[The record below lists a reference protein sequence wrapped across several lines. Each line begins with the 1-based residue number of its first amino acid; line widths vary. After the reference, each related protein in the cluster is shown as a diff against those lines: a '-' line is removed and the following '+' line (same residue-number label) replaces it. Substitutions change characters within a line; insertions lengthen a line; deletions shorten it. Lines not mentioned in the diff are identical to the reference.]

1 MMPPTAIRRPVTIT
15 VWLLMST
22 VCLVLS
28 PLLLGLAWFCS
39 TVSGRPQ
46 PVIFARLVIAYFA
59 LELAALLACGALW
72 LASGGGV
79 LMGSETFQR
88 LHYRLL
94 RWVVHSFAGRWC
106 ALLEIDVAEGE
117 SPEATRAL
125 QAAGPLL
132 FFSRHAGPGDT
143 VVLIDLLL
151 TRFDRLPS
159 VVFKQSIV
167 IDPCVDLIGHRLPH
181 AILNTAEP
189 ERCEARIEEVAMG
202 LRDRGV
208 LLLFPEGGN
217 FTAERRRLA
226 IGKLC
231 RKGRSS
237 EAQEAEGMT
246 HVLPPR
252 STGVLAALRGNPDAD
267 VIFAAHTGLG
277 LAAFPRELW
286 RAAPIGRTLKTRMWL
301 WPAADHP
308 EAPEEQS
315 AWIYNCWKQIDEWV
329 EEQGKEP

>member
-1 MMPPTAIRRPVTIT
+1 
-15 VWLLMST
+15 
-22 VCLVLS
+22 
-28 PLLLGLAWFCS
+28 
-39 TVSGRPQ
+39 
-46 PVIFARLVIAYFA
+46 
-59 LELAALLACGALW
+59 
-72 LASGGGV
+72 

-159 VVFKQSIV
+159 VVFKESIV

-226 IGKLC
+226 IGKLW
-231 RKGRSS
+231 RKGRRN

-308 EAPEEQS
+308 EGPEEQS
-315 AWIYNCWKQIDEWV
+315 AWIYNCWKQIDEWI

>member
-15 VWLLMST
+15 AWLLMST

-28 PLLLGLAWFCS
+28 PLLLGLAWFYS

-46 PVIFARLVIAYFA
+46 PLIFARLVIAYFA

-72 LASGGGV
+72 LASGGGL
-79 LMGSETFQR
+79 LMGSQTFQR

-94 RWVVHSFAGRWC
+94 RWFVHSFAGRWC
-106 ALLEIDVAEGE
+106 ALLEIDVPEGE

-125 QAAGPLL
+125 QADRPLL

-181 AILNTAEP
+181 AILNTTEP

-226 IGKLC
+226 IGKLW
-231 RKGRSS
+231 RKGRRS
-237 EAQEAEGMT
+237 EAQEAENMT

-308 EAPEEQS
+308 EEPEAQS
-315 AWIYNCWKQIDEWV
+315 AWIYNCWKQIDEWI
-329 EEQGKEP
+329 EEQGNEP